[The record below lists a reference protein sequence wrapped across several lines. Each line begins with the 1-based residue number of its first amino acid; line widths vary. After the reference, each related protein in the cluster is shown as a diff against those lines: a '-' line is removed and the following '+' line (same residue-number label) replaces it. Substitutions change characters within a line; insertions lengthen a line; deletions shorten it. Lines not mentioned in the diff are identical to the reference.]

1 MNISELEGRA
11 MAEGKPDRIKV
22 QTGQSLGLVWFI
34 GWLFTASYAGLAWWQ
49 VALGLVVW
57 PYYLGAA
64 VR

>member
-1 MNISELEGRA
+1 
-11 MAEGKPDRIKV
+11 MADDKPNRIKV

-34 GWLFTASYAGLAWWQ
+34 GWLFTASFASLPWWQ
-49 VALGLVVW
+49 VVLGLIVW